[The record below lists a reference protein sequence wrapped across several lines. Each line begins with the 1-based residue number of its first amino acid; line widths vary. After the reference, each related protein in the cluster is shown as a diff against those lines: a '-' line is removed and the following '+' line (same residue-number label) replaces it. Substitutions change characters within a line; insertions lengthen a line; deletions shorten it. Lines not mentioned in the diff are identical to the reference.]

1 MKCARLHK
9 ARRRGAVAPLVA
21 VLMVVLLGMVAFA
34 VDVGWMG
41 IAQAELQN
49 AADAAALAGAGQLMD
64 PCVQFSLPGQT
75 VANQASI
82 LSAAQASAK
91 TYAKDFASHNRA
103 GGVSNLVLLD
113 SDIEF
118 GFTDSTGKYTKY
130 TSSPWGGATGFP
142 NTIKVTLRLD
152 DTAGGNGPLGLFFGG
167 VLGRGATNLT
177 ATASATIYTGSV
189 DTFSGSPNARLLPMT
204 LDVNAWNNF
213 LATGVSSDGL
223 LHLDGN
229 GVPQMQ
235 VYPSP
240 ALASGNFGM
249 LSLNDSSG
257 DASSISNWID
267 YGLSSGD
274 LKALQSANL
283 LPLSKHD
290 TTQWDWSGASGF
302 KSSDLNSLTVGDT
315 YLLPLFKPVV
325 ATPGA
330 TYQATDNTA
339 GPATPGSG
347 GTGSNAYYQIVQFV
361 GVKVTQLDKSTDV
374 FFQPTYVLDASAI
387 MSTGSVT
394 PATSG
399 SSSNLVTTFT
409 APKLSR

>member
-1 MKCARLHK
+1 M
-9 ARRRGAVAPLVA
+9 APLVA

-167 VLGRGATNLT
+167 VLGRSSTKLLT
-177 ATASATIYTGSV
+177 
-189 DTFSGSPNARLLPMT
+189 PPARL
-204 LDVNAWNNF
+204 W
-213 LATGVSSDGL
+213 LAKS
-223 LHLDGN
+223 
-229 GVPQMQ
+229 
-235 VYPSP
+235 
-240 ALASGNFGM
+240 LA
-249 LSLNDSSG
+249 
-257 DASSISNWID
+257 
-267 YGLSSGD
+267 
-274 LKALQSANL
+274 
-283 LPLSKHD
+283 
-290 TTQWDWSGASGF
+290 
-302 KSSDLNSLTVGDT
+302 
-315 YLLPLFKPVV
+315 
-325 ATPGA
+325 
-330 TYQATDNTA
+330 
-339 GPATPGSG
+339 
-347 GTGSNAYYQIVQFV
+347 
-361 GVKVTQLDKSTDV
+361 
-374 FFQPTYVLDASAI
+374 
-387 MSTGSVT
+387 
-394 PATSG
+394 
-399 SSSNLVTTFT
+399 
-409 APKLSR
+409 

>member
-1 MKCARLHK
+1 MTTLRT
-9 ARRRGAVAPLVA
+9 RQPRRGAIAPMAALLLA
-21 VLMVVLLGMVAFA
+21 VLVGMLAFSI
-34 VDVGWMG
+34 DVGY
-41 IAQAELQN
+41 IAVVKGELQN

-167 VLGRGATNLT
+167 VLGRSSTNLT

-189 DTFSGSPNARLLPMT
+189 DNFSGSPNARLLPMT
-204 LDVNAWNNF
+204 VDVNAWNSF
-213 LATGVSSDGL
+213 LATGLSSDGL

-229 GVPQMQ
+229 GVPQLQ

-240 ALASGNFGM
+240 ALAPGNFGM
-249 LSLNDSSG
+249 LSLNDSSN
-257 DASSISNWID
+257 DSSSIGNWID
-267 YGLSSGD
+267 YGLSASD

-283 LPLSKHD
+283 LPLSKSD
-290 TTQWDWSGASGF
+290 TTQWNWLGASGF
-302 KSSDLNSLTVGDT
+302 KSSDLNNLTVGDT

-330 TYQATDNTA
+330 TYQATDKSA
-339 GPATPGSG
+339 GAATPGSG
-347 GTGSNAYYQIVQFV
+347 GSGSNAYYQIVQFV

-374 FFQPTYVLDASAI
+374 FFQPYYVLDPAAVLKT
-387 MSTGSVT
+387 STIT
-394 PATSG
+394 PAVPG
-399 SSSNLVTTFT
+399 SSSSLVTTFT
-409 APKLSR
+409 TPKLSQ